1 MKASLAAFQ
10 RCGLQSV
17 GLTGMGDTAT
27 VAHIMPPMPAAPR
40 MHTDDL
46 YPQNERRWSRWN

>member
-1 MKASLAAFQ
+1 
-10 RCGLQSV
+10 V

-40 MHTDDL
+40 MQIEDL
-46 YPQNERRWSRWN
+46 IPAVRAALVALELSAKTRRIVRS